1 LTGFQGI
8 LERTIAMAVKEKV
21 LVVDDEPS
29 IRKYLQT
36 LLEVDGFDVETLS
49 SGREAIKQ
57 ISEGKRPDLVI
68 LDVLM
73 PELSGID
80 TLKELLQL
88 DRTLN
93 VIMLS
98 CSNEV
103 GTVVEAIRIGAHD
116 YLTKPFEKSE
126 LDAAMLK
133 SRQKKELVTE
143 NQVLRDYCDQVTE
156 DLSFLAASPQ
166 MVRIRQQI
174 LQIAPVDVPVF
185 VCGESGVGKEV
196 VARMIHLRSK
206 RRNQPFIKV
215 NCAALPGE
223 LLESEL
229 FGFEQGAFTG
239 AVRSKPGKFEM
250 ANKGTIFLDEI
261 AEMSTHLQAKL
272 LHVLQDHQYSR
283 LGGRHL
289 IDTDVRVLAATNV
302 DVHEA
307 MKTGRFREDLYYRL
321 NVLSILVPPLRERT
335 AEIPLLFRHFLDK
348 YSEKFGKEVV
358 KPSKYLLDA
367 ALNYPWPGN
376 LRELE
381 NFVKRYVILEDDEG
395 SLRELVEMSATRQR
409 TSPRPEV
416 TVPKEQGL
424 KALVR
429 GLKDEAEME
438 AIGDALEKTRWCRK
452 DAAKMLGISYK
463 ALLYKMRQFNLDTP
477 RSKRTP
483 SAAPNKEAVTVPVAS
498 SE

>member
-1 LTGFQGI
+1 
-8 LERTIAMAVKEKV
+8 MAVKEKI

-36 LLEVDGFDVETLS
+36 LLEVDGFDVETVG
-49 SGREAIKQ
+49 SGREAIAKVN
-57 ISEGKRPDLVI
+57 EGKRPDLII

-73 PELSGID
+73 PEMNGIEVL
-80 TLKELLQL
+80 TELMQL

-133 SRQKKELVTE
+133 SRQKKELATE
-143 NQVLRDYCDQVTE
+143 NQALRDYCDQVTE

-185 VCGESGVGKEV
+185 ICGESGVGKEV
-196 VARMIHLRSK
+196 VSRMIHLRSK

-239 AVRSKPGKFEM
+239 AVRAKPGKFEL

-261 AEMSTHLQAKL
+261 AEMSPHLQAKL
-272 LHVLQDHQYSR
+272 LHVLQDGQFSR
-283 LGGRHL
+283 LGAR
-289 IDTDVRVLAATNV
+289 TTVNVDVRVLAATNM
-302 DVHEA
+302 DVKEA
-307 MKTGRFREDLYYRL
+307 MRSARFRQDLY
-321 NVLSILVPPLRERT
+321 
-335 AEIPLLFRHFLDK
+335 
-348 YSEKFGKEVV
+348 
-358 KPSKYLLDA
+358 
-367 ALNYPWPGN
+367 
-376 LRELE
+376 
-381 NFVKRYVILEDDEG
+381 
-395 SLRELVEMSATRQR
+395 
-409 TSPRPEV
+409 
-416 TVPKEQGL
+416 
-424 KALVR
+424 
-429 GLKDEAEME
+429 
-438 AIGDALEKTRWCRK
+438 
-452 DAAKMLGISYK
+452 
-463 ALLYKMRQFNLDTP
+463 
-477 RSKRTP
+477 
-483 SAAPNKEAVTVPVAS
+483 
-498 SE
+498 

>member
-1 LTGFQGI
+1 MAAK
-8 LERTIAMAVKEKV
+8 ERI

-36 LLEVDGFDVETLS
+36 LLEVDGFEVETVS
-49 SGREAIKQ
+49 SGKEAIEKV
-57 ISEGKRPDLVI
+57 GKGERPDLII

-73 PELSGID
+73 PEMNGIN
-80 TLKELLQL
+80 TLKELLQM
-88 DRTLN
+88 DRSLN

-133 SRQKKELVTE
+133 SRQKKQLTTE
-143 NQVLRDYCDQVTE
+143 NQALRDYCDQVTE

-185 VCGESGVGKEV
+185 ICGESGVGKEV

-206 RRNQPFIKV
+206 RRNQAFVKV

-239 AVRSKPGKFEM
+239 AVRSKPGKFEL

-302 DVHEA
+302 EVQDA
-307 MKTGRFREDLYYRL
+307 MKSGRFREDLYYRL
-321 NVLSILVPPLRERT
+321 NVLSILVPPLRERLV
-335 AEIPLLFRHFLDK
+335 EIPLLFRHFLEK
-348 YSEKFGKEVV
+348 YSEKFGKTPPA
-358 KPSKYLLDA
+358 PSKYLMDA
-367 ALNYPWPGN
+367 AVSYPWPGN

-395 SLRELVEMSATRQR
+395 SLRELIEMSSARQR
-409 TSPRPEV
+409 TSPREEPPAPRV
-416 TVPKEQGL
+416 QGL

-438 AIGDALEKTRWCRK
+438 AIADALEKTRWCRK

-477 RSKRTP
+477 RTRRP
-483 SAAPNKEAVTVPVAS
+483 AAAPAAVDATPVGAARN
-498 SE
+498 E

>member
-1 LTGFQGI
+1 
-8 LERTIAMAVKEKV
+8 MAVKEKI

-36 LLEVDGFDVETLS
+36 LLEVDGFDVETVG
-49 SGREAIKQ
+49 SGREAI
-57 ISEGKRPDLVI
+57 GKINGGERPDLII

-73 PELSGID
+73 PEMNGLD
-80 TLKELLQL
+80 TLQELMHL
-88 DRTLN
+88 DRSLN

-103 GTVVEAIRIGAHD
+103 GTVVEAIRLGAHD
-116 YLTKPFEKSE
+116 YLTKPFEKTE

-133 SRQKKELVTE
+133 SRQKKQLTQE
-143 NQVLRDYCDQVTE
+143 NQALKDYCEQITE

-185 VCGESGVGKEV
+185 ICGESGVGKEV

-206 RRNQPFIKV
+206 RRNQPFVKV

-239 AVRSKPGKFEM
+239 AVRAKPGKFEM

-261 AEMSTHLQAKL
+261 AEMPVHLQAKL

-289 IDTDVRVLAATNV
+289 VETDVRVLAATNV
-302 DVHEA
+302 DVQDA
-307 MKTGRFREDLYYRL
+307 MKMGKFREDLYYRL
-321 NVLSILVPPLRERT
+321 NVLSIIVPPLRERT
-335 AEIPLLFRHFLDK
+335 AEIPLLFQHFLAK
-348 YSEKFGKEVV
+348 YSEKFGKAAQT
-358 KPSKYLLDA
+358 PSKHLLDA

-395 SLRELVEMSATRQR
+395 SLRELVEMSASRPR
-409 TSPRPEV
+409 TSPRQEAPV
-416 TVPKEQGL
+416 HREQGL

-438 AIGDALEKTRWCRK
+438 AIADALEKTRWCRK

-463 ALLYKMRQFNLDTP
+463 ALLYKMRQFNLDT
-477 RSKRTP
+477 RRTRKVAG
-483 SAAPNKEAVTVPVAS
+483 AAEVVEAK
-498 SE
+498 

>member
-1 LTGFQGI
+1 
-8 LERTIAMAVKEKV
+8 MAAKEKI

-36 LLEVDGFDVETLS
+36 LLEVDGYDVETVS
-49 SGREAIKQ
+49 SGREAIAKVGGG
-57 ISEGKRPDLVI
+57 ERPDFII

-73 PELSGID
+73 PELNGIE
-80 TLKELLQL
+80 TLKELMQA

-116 YLTKPFEKSE
+116 YLTKPFEKTE

-133 SRQKKELVTE
+133 SRQKKELTTE
-143 NQVLRDYCDQVTE
+143 NQALRDYCDQVTE

-185 VCGESGVGKEV
+185 ICGESGVGKEV

-239 AVRSKPGKFEM
+239 AIRSKPGKFEM

-261 AEMSTHLQAKL
+261 AEMTTPLQAKL

-302 DVHEA
+302 DVQDA

-321 NVLSILVPPLRERT
+321 NVLSILVPPLRERLV
-335 AEIPLLFRHFLDK
+335 EIPLLFRHFLEQ
-348 YSEKFGKEVV
+348 YSEKFGKTPSG
-358 KPSKYLLDA
+358 PSKHLLDA
-367 ALNYPWPGN
+367 AVNYPWPGN

-395 SLRELVEMSATRQR
+395 SLRELVEMSSARQR
-409 TSPRPEV
+409 SSPREEP
-416 TVPKEQGL
+416 TPPREQGL

-438 AIGDALEKTRWCRK
+438 AIADALEKTRWCRK

-477 RSKRTP
+477 RTRRSAGAPTAAETP
-483 SAAPNKEAVTVPVAS
+483 AAVGTRDE
-498 SE
+498 

>member
-1 LTGFQGI
+1 
-8 LERTIAMAVKEKV
+8 MAVKEKI

-36 LLEVDGFDVETLS
+36 LLEVDGFEVEAVS
-49 SGREAIKQ
+49 SGKEAVEKVSGGQ
-57 ISEGKRPDLVI
+57 RPDFII

-73 PELSGID
+73 PQMNGIE
-80 TLKELLQL
+80 TLKELLQV

-133 SRQKKELVTE
+133 SRQKKDLASE
-143 NQVLRDYCDQVTE
+143 NQALRDYCDQVTE

-206 RRNQPFIKV
+206 RRNQPFVKV

-283 LGGRHL
+283 LGGRHMV
-289 IDTDVRVLAATNV
+289 DTDVRVLAATNV
-302 DVHEA
+302 NVQEA
-307 MKTGRFREDLYYRL
+307 MKSGRFREDLYYRL

-335 AEIPLLFRHFLDK
+335 TEIPLLFRHFLEK
-348 YSEKFGKEVV
+348 YSEKFGKSPQG
-358 KPSKYLLDA
+358 PSKHLLDA
-367 ALNYPWPGN
+367 AVNYPWPGN

-395 SLRELVEMSATRQR
+395 SLRELIEMSATRQR
-409 TSPRPEV
+409 TSPREEPPV
-416 TVPKEQGL
+416 AREQGL

-438 AIGDALEKTRWCRK
+438 AIADALEKTRWCRK

-477 RSKRTP
+477 RTRRSSVAKVEEN
-483 SAAPNKEAVTVPVAS
+483 APAVVGAKQ
-498 SE
+498 EG